1 MGSVSASHLVIF
13 IASLVVAAGVAGTL
27 VTEIDRVSQSITE
40 QSDGMSEQIESD
52 IRIISDTSPDAGG
65 IYDDAEDNVT
75 LLVKN
80 TGSVDLT
87 ASADSIDLL
96 IEGRFINPGAVTV
109 ELIEGDESEWEPGEV
124 VRIEADTES
133 VDIEGETRVSVTANE
148 NEATVLFRA

>member
-1 MGSVSASHLVIF
+1 MGSVSASHLIIF

-27 VTEIDRVSQSITE
+27 VTEFDRVSQSITE
-40 QSDGMSEQIESD
+40 QSDRMSEQIETD
-52 IRIISDTSPDAGG
+52 IRIISDTSPDANA
-65 IYDDAEDNVT
+65 IYDDTADNVT

-80 TGSVDLT
+80 TGAVDLT

-96 IEGRFINPGAVTV
+96 IEGRFINPENITV
-109 ELIEGDESEWEPGEV
+109 EVVENDEAMWTPGSV

-133 VDIEGETRVSVTANE
+133 VDLAGETRISVTTNE